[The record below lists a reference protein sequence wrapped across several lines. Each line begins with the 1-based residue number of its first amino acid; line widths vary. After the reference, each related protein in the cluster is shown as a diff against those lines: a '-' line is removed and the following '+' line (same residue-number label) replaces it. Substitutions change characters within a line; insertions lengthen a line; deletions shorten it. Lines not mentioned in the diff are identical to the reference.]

1 MFGRALVTKNGFPRY
16 PVDAARVRSWAKREW
31 RDARDLH
38 RDMVDALRVASRGLV
53 AVREQIRRFL
63 MQYSYNLRT
72 CYLSEKNKLFA
83 ADERSVACHRTIQ
96 HLYSSPSLTP
106 CETSRGA
113 SALCLSLAQP

>member
-1 MFGRALVTKNGFPRY
+1 MTKNGFPRY
-16 PVDAARVRSWAKREW
+16 PLEAARVRSWAKREW

-38 RDMVDALRVASRGLV
+38 RDVVDALRVASRGLA
-53 AVREQIRRFL
+53 AVREQIRRFS
-63 MQYSYNLRT
+63 MEYSYNLRK
-72 CYLSEKNKLFA
+72 CYLSEKNRLFA

-96 HLYSSPSLTP
+96 LCTALALSP